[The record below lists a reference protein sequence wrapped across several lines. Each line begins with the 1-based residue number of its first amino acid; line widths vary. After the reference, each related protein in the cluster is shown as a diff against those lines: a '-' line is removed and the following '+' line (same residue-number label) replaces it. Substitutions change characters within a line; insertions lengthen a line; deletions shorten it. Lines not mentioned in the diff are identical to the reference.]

1 MEKNAIL
8 RHILV
13 LEQPGSLLPAQG
25 TVIFL
30 LNHVGSGGLS
40 GDLFLPTQ
48 TTQSCKPVEIL
59 ISLESVMT
67 SDVNQTYTFICI
79 YLGKTLSEPSQ
90 PAKTDSGVSWF
101 LCHSSVLLHRRVHW
115 LCLCSHLW
123 MPSNWRARALTC
135 FWHTPSA

>member
-1 MEKNAIL
+1 MGHRRASSSFCFRSSSLTTLKNSVLVMMEKNAIL

-59 ISLESVMT
+59 ISL
-67 SDVNQTYTFICI
+67 
-79 YLGKTLSEPSQ
+79 
-90 PAKTDSGVSWF
+90 
-101 LCHSSVLLHRRVHW
+101 
-115 LCLCSHLW
+115 
-123 MPSNWRARALTC
+123 
-135 FWHTPSA
+135 